1 MRKSWVIVKTLN
13 LAQNEYR
20 LKIIC
25 FLLFAFVMFFLVSPA
40 QGAEWFSI
48 GEDKAG
54 NELFFDL
61 DSTIQRSGIIKTWM
75 KAIYSNEG
83 RKERIRE
90 RIIRQASVESYERLS
105 YALELQEIDCV
116 RKEFRILAYADYS
129 SDGGILHRSIL
140 DQKPSQGWEPIAPD
154 SMGEVIDK
162 IVCPSTPLQKKK
174 QSGII
179 QGEGFIKINGIDLT
193 HGGGSPL

>member
-1 MRKSWVIVKTLN
+1 MKKSLVIVKTLK
-13 LAQNEYR
+13 LAQKEYS
-20 LKIIC
+20 LKGTC
-25 FLLFAFVMFFLVSPA
+25 FLLSAFVMFFLVSPA

-48 GEDKAG
+48 GEDRAG
-54 NELFFDL
+54 NEFFFDL
-61 DSTIQRSGIIKTWM
+61 DSLMQRSGRIKTWM
-75 KAIYSNEG
+75 KALYSDEG

-90 RIIRQASVESYERLS
+90 RIIRQASVEHYERLS

-129 SDGGILHRSIL
+129 SDGGILHKTIL

-162 IVCPSTPLQKKK
+162 IVCPSSPLEKKK
-174 QSGII
+174 QSSII

-193 HGGGSPL
+193 QGGGSPI